1 MSLEIFK
8 DNTQLSDMKFSDIK
22 DIILA
27 LEKEYSIENK
37 DYLLNIGSI
46 LKKDKRKTVQNLSDR
61 ILRFIKKNEEEINRV
76 MDMYNFDKSFGK
88 YTYIAGVDEVG
99 RACAAR

>member
-1 MSLEIFK
+1 MMLNKENGALQMSLEIFK

-37 DYLLNIGSI
+37 DYL
-46 LKKDKRKTVQNLSDR
+46 Q
-61 ILRFIKKNEEEINRV
+61 
-76 MDMYNFDKSFGK
+76 
-88 YTYIAGVDEVG
+88 
-99 RACAAR
+99 